1 MKYRALVPLLLP
13 LWLAAC
19 SDTPSTDDLVKAVE
33 RHIVWQPWQVEGV
46 AVATESAVGEGFQYQ
61 LVADLSPKQDLYQTL
76 FTLGDARVIKLA
88 RAAGTEMAVKGVAD
102 AKDQGHGWEIVIAFD
117 SDLFAEQG
125 EPRQP
130 GDILV
135 DSSDYRSLLEQSA
148 QEVQKLEGEIK
159 RLDERVSQLKLGH
172 AELGVQVQHAK
183 EASSLKLQKWEDEFE
198 ARQQAVEDGLQGQI
212 QSAQNSINDQQKQ
225 QLIDLNAKFEQKFTK
240 AEVDYQERRKA
251 LDKALVD
258 NDRDYN
264 RAVRDAHDSYKTDVS
279 NIDTDK
285 LSAEEYRSYTD
296 ARLAARD
303 KALNQLQREHE
314 AKREQFRSDKDR
326 ALVQYEES
334 MILLQ
339 QEKSATLDEA
349 RKVLGAQKEEAV
361 SSYQQ
366 QLETA
371 MAALEKEFAASRDSL
386 LKEEKELAER
396 QRQMARELDQANADL
411 AARKTRLE
419 NLRKGLAAA
428 RQPAEAVA
436 VN

>member
-1 MKYRALVPLLLP
+1 MKFRALVSLMLP

-46 AVATESAVGEGFQYQ
+46 NVAAESAVGEGFQYQ

-88 RAAGTEMAVKGVAD
+88 RAAGVEMAVKGVAD

-117 SDLFAEQG
+117 SDPFAEQG

-135 DSSDYRSLLEQSA
+135 DSADYRSLLEQSA

-159 RLDERVSQLKLGH
+159 RLDERVSQLKLAH

-279 NIDTDK
+279 NIDTDT

-314 AKREQFRSDKDR
+314 AKREQFRGDKDL
-326 ALVQYEES
+326 ALAQYEES
-334 MILLQ
+334 MTLLQ

-349 RKVLGAQKEEAV
+349 RKVLGVQKEEAV

-371 MAALEKEFAASRDSL
+371 MAALEKEFAASRESL

-411 AARKTRLE
+411 VARKSRLE
-419 NLRKGLAAA
+419 SLLKGLAAA
-428 RQPAEAVA
+428 RQPAETVA
-436 VN
+436 AN